1 MGGVVV
7 SIPVRF
13 TVGQQQSNAFYV
25 PGHGVV
31 TGKKA
36 RVVGQK
42 KKEEGREE
50 GGREEEGRRKKR
62 KPECWKE
69 EDKSVAKN
77 TSSVGKKIGGCMSVD
92 QQINMSWKRTNDQR
106 TK

>member
-1 MGGVVV
+1 MDLDVGSVVV

-13 TVGQQQSNAFYV
+13 TVGQQQGNAFYV

-42 KKEEGREE
+42 KKEEGRK
-50 GGREEEGRRKKR
+50 KKR
-62 KPECWKE
+62 TPECWKE
-69 EDKSVAKN
+69 DTLVGACQSTNKSICHGNEQMNK
-77 TSSVGKKIGGCMSVD
+77 
-92 QQINMSWKRTNDQR
+92 
-106 TK
+106 

>member
-1 MGGVVV
+1 M

-13 TVGQQQSNAFYV
+13 TVGQQQGNAFYV

-42 KKEEGREE
+42 KKEEGREG
-50 GGREEEGRRKKR
+50 GGREEGRRKKR

-69 EDKSVAKN
+69 DTLVGACQSTNKSICHGNEQMNK
-77 TSSVGKKIGGCMSVD
+77 
-92 QQINMSWKRTNDQR
+92 
-106 TK
+106 